1 MLNIIYEETI
11 ATSPTSQLVFNEHFL
26 TNVWVDRMLVKNVS
40 LIYKMYQYNLQEKK
54 RKRNVNLKEREEY
67 WSTTTMHSINL

>member
-40 LIYKMYQYNLQEKK
+40 LIYKMYQYNLEKEKK
-54 RKRNVNLKEREEY
+54 RESKGKRRVLEY
-67 WSTTTMHSINL
+67 YYYA